1 MPFTYTIR
9 ITNTGQVTFDPLVLT
24 DTLPSEFHYVQN
36 SGVPTD
42 PDVVAEPM
50 LVWQNLGPLDPG
62 VNITVTF
69 QVTATPGITGTYVN
83 VALVS
88 GEYPGGVITDTDD
101 APVAI
106 VDPAVVLDKRLV
118 GFDQDPWAPNYVTF
132 TIVITN
138 VGVSTIDVLPLL
150 DQYDP
155 YYLSFVWAD
164 PMPDEPEDDGI
175 VTWYDLTVAGTH
187 GFGQD
192 LPPGESFL
200 VTTVF
205 SVVHEIMST
214 INTAIVSDTQDIY
227 GNPANDDEDD
237 EEVVGVPTAVELLY
251 FRATPLPGAVLLE
264 WETAVEIDNYGFLL
278 LRSASDRLDDA
289 PYWTRYNAEE
299 IAFVPAAGHGRGS
312 GATYSFKDDTMPAG
326 IAYTYWLV
334 DVDTSGR
341 RTVHEPVVVTALPD
355 SGLPYGVYLPLITK

>member
-1 MPFTYTIR
+1 M
-9 ITNTGQVTFDPLVLT
+9 
-24 DTLPSEFHYVQN
+24 QN
-36 SGVPTD
+36 SGAPAD
-42 PDVVAEPM
+42 PDVITGPT

-69 QVTATPGITGTYVN
+69 QVTATPGVTGTYVN

-88 GEYPGGVITDTDD
+88 GEYPGGVVTDTDG
-101 APVAI
+101 APIGI
-106 VDPAVVLDKRLV
+106 VDPAVVVDKRLV

-132 TIVITN
+132 TIAITN

-175 VTWYDLTVAGTH
+175 VTWYDLTVTGTH

-205 SVVHEIMST
+205 SVVHEITST
-214 INTAIVSDTQDIY
+214 INTAIVSDTQDVY
-227 GNPANDDEDD
+227 DNPANDDEDD

-264 WETAVEIDNYGFLL
+264 WETAVEIDSYGFLL
-278 LRSASDRLDDA
+278 LRSASDRLDD
-289 PYWTRYNAEE
+289 AEE

-326 IAYTYWLV
+326 VTYTYWLV

-355 SGLPYGVYLPLITK
+355 SGLPYGVYLPLIIK